1 MAKRPTT
8 LEWCIVRL
16 GNDHN
21 WWVEE
26 VSDPVRWDVDGLTVI
41 DPRQLNHI
49 IELLDQLRDY
59 GFDPELF
66 ERAFASC
73 ARASFSSSPR
83 KNFSH
88 CPMCSTR
95 STDLTPIF

>member
-66 ERAFASC
+66 ERAFLAF
-73 ARASFSSSPR
+73 RVE
-83 KNFSH
+83 
-88 CPMCSTR
+88 
-95 STDLTPIF
+95 